1 MKYIIN
7 HRYKIIHSIKVVIS
21 SILSI
26 CERGRSKDLSSKLD
40 LLMKLTPELKVMMA
54 PPFGEKMNG
63 HLKKL
68 HSDVEELLLLP
79 DDFEKKGNK
88 IIQAIKPLLQEID
101 PFHFSEDETPNIRR
115 SQIVELLQNLQIY
128 LQRTILNLQGRATS
142 LFDEKQVIG
151 EMISEL
157 DLISLEPFEEKEKQV
172 MEELFSLYLIY
183 NEEPTLSHAQMLLS
197 QAIYA
202 ETAFKA
208 EKKNK
213 K

>member
-7 HRYKIIHSIKVVIS
+7 HRYKVLHSIKVTVS

-26 CERGRSKDLSSKLD
+26 CERGRSKDLSVKLD
-40 LLMKLTPELKVMMA
+40 SLMKLVPEIKIMMA

-68 HSDVEELLLLP
+68 HSDVEEFLLLP
-79 DDFEKKGNK
+79 DDFEKRGNK

-101 PFHFSEDETPNIRR
+101 PFHFAEDETPNIRR
-115 SQIVELLQNLQIY
+115 SQIVELAQNLQIY

-142 LFDEKQVIG
+142 LFDEKHVIG
-151 EMISEL
+151 EMIGEL
-157 DLISLEPFEEKEKQV
+157 DLISLEPFDEKEKQTV
-172 MEELFSLYLIY
+172 EELFSLYLVY
-183 NEEPTLSHAQMLLS
+183 NAEPILSHAQMLLT
-197 QAIYA
+197 QAIYV
-202 ETAFKA
+202 ESAFKS